1 MKRRDV
7 ATRNTSQV
15 LMLQDELPA
24 SEAKDRLREEI
35 EVQCLTAQ
43 TEPLADVFERRIIG
57 QEPALEAL
65 TCAFP
70 RVLAGLRDPSRPAL
84 SVLLLGPTGVGKTE
98 TAKALALTLF
108 GSENALTRVN
118 SEEYAH
124 SHELA
129 KLLGSPPGY
138 VGHDIEPLLSR
149 RRIERHHRVALAERE
164 GMVGRGDGRIAE
176 VFPAD
181 KENYLSVVLF
191 DEIEKAHPVLWNALL
206 GILEGGVLTLGNN
219 ETTDFT
225 RSIIVMTSNVGSRD
239 MGALLRRRRR
249 PGFGALETPTTPR
262 AEGLKRAAL
271 DAARVKFPL
280 EFLNRFD
287 DILVYSALERE
298 HLGRIFD
305 KFLADIHMRAIHQAG
320 VPLLIKV
327 SPEAKE
333 LILDRGED
341 VLFGAR
347 PLRRAME
354 TEIVDPLSR
363 SIASAQIKAGDVVE
377 IEKRG
382 HALVFFRRRHDDAS
396 FVA

>member
-1 MKRRDV
+1 MKRRD
-7 ATRNTSQV
+7 R
-15 LMLQDELPA
+15 
-24 SEAKDRLREEI
+24 REEM

-43 TEPLADVFERRIIG
+43 TAPLADVLERRIIG
-57 QEPALEAL
+57 QDDAVEAL
-65 TCAFP
+65 TCAFS
-70 RVLAGLRDPSRPAL
+70 RVLSGLRDPSRPAL

-98 TAKALALTLF
+98 TAKALAQTLF
-108 GSENALTRVN
+108 GSEKALTRVN

-138 VGHDIEPLLSR
+138 VGHDIEPLLSQR
-149 RRIERHHRVALAERE
+149 RLERHHLVALADRE

-176 VFPAD
+176 VPPDD

-191 DEIEKAHPVLWNALL
+191 DEIEKAHPVLWNAML
-206 GILEGGVLTLGNN
+206 GILDGGVLTLGNN

-225 RSIIVMTSNVGSRD
+225 RSIIVMTSNVGSREI
-239 MGALLRRRRR
+239 GALLRRRRR
-249 PGFGALETPTTPR
+249 PGFGALETPTTPS
-262 AEGLKRAAL
+262 AEELKRSAL
-271 DAARVKFPL
+271 DAARAKFPL

-287 DILVYSALERE
+287 KILVYSVLERE
-298 HLGRIFD
+298 HLSQIFD

-333 LILDRGED
+333 LILDRGEN

-354 TEIVDPLSR
+354 SEIVDPLSR
-363 SIASAQIKAGDVVE
+363 LIAAAQIEAGDVVE
-377 IEKRG
+377 IERRG
-382 HALVFFRRRHDDAS
+382 SAFVFYRRQSDGASLVA
-396 FVA
+396 